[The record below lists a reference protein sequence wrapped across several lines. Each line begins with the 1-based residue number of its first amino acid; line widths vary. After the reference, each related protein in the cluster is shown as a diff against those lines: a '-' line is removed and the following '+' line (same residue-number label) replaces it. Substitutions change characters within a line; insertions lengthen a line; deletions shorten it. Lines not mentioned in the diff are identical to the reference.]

1 MIFAKMTISDNLK
14 IIRDRIANACLRSG
28 RNADQVRIVAVSK
41 TVDAS
46 AIESAIDAGV
56 TIIGEN
62 RVQEAWR
69 KFQQI
74 ERPVQWHLIGHLQT
88 NKVKRALQFAD
99 VIESVDSLHLAKE
112 VNLRAQER
120 GKAVQVFVQVNTSG
134 EASKFGVHPEALVDF
149 LYSIAD
155 LQFLRITGLMTIGA
169 FLPEPE
175 DVRPCFSLLRQLRAA
190 ANAEKIKNIELEYLS
205 MGMTND
211 FEVAVEEGATHV
223 RIGRALFGKRED

>member
-1 MIFAKMTISDNLK
+1 MTISDNLK
-14 IIRDRIANACLRSG
+14 IIRDRIESACLRSG
-28 RNADQVRIVAVSK
+28 RDADQVRIVAVSK
-41 TVDAS
+41 TVDVP
-46 AIESAIDAGV
+46 AIEKAIDAGV
-56 TIIGEN
+56 VIIGEN

-112 VNLRAQER
+112 IDLRAQER
-120 GKAVQVFVQVNTSG
+120 GNAVEVFVQVNTSG
-134 EASKFGVHPEALVDF
+134 ETSKFGVHPDALVDI
-149 LYSIAD
+149 LYGIAD
-155 LQFLRITGLMTIGA
+155 LHSLRVTGLMTIGA

-175 DVRPCFSLLRQLRAA
+175 NVRPCFSLLRQLRDR
-190 ANAEKIKNIELEYLS
+190 ANAEKIANIKLKHLS

-223 RIGRALFGKRED
+223 RIGRALFGKRE